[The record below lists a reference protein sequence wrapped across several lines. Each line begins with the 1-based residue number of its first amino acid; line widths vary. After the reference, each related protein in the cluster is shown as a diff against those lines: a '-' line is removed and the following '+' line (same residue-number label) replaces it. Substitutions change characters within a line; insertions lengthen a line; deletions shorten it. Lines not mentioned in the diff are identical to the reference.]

1 MRRLSAFLLILTFL
15 ATLSP
20 AARAQSDTGEIWIT
34 VQDAGT
40 KAPVILARVLL
51 DGPVVT
57 TEFTGNDGKVHFI
70 DVPDGIYRARV
81 FARGF
86 DAVTSANFEVTNGR
100 SVTVA
105 VELAQ
110 SQTSPLRTIASVV
123 AKSTATVSTT
133 AISSTSAQRKLSDTL
148 ADALGT
154 LSGVNVTTS
163 SNDSDA
169 TQTISLEGQ
178 DASQTALSVNGIPL
192 NSPGSAGNIRSINSD
207 LFTGANVSFGPQ
219 TGGFGAGGVGFSTL
233 QPTLSWQS
241 EFSLAAGSNGKNNY
255 LAAESGSIGK
265 LGFSFTHTFRATPS
279 LLDGMTFLDASG
291 LSYSHNGDRNSS
303 GTLLNLRYQL
313 TDAQTLSTMYMHST
327 NSANLVC
334 TQFTGPVPCGYG
346 PDNTT
351 NGTFDLYSLTDNA
364 LIGDTQVAAS
374 FYGIRSSSINDMLNR
389 FVGGVAAPTGTQSS
403 NYSNGFSLNATL
415 PARDRHTISISAN
428 TSNSRSSFTP
438 LVSQA
443 APYTF
448 NGQSNS
454 YSTLTINDSIRANP
468 KLRFND
474 SIGISRSSV
483 GPGTLLLGFNTNWA
497 PTTSDTYAF
506 SYNIGGSGARFGRQ
520 GILSD
525 PAQLRFDCNG
535 DVAFGS
541 APGDEATA
549 SSSTSVRL
557 SYSHKMNNGLIS
569 AQVYRQSQNGVVLP
583 VDVNGT
589 ALTGSGIF
597 PRGYFAIAQN
607 TFVNECGVPVGT
619 TFGPQN
625 LYFSTPISGVQRV
638 YEGFSLNGYFTLGN
652 FVFQPFYD
660 TQVAK
665 ANSSD
670 PRFVNPYAITVSGS
684 QLPNVPLHRA
694 GLTIDYK
701 PPRSAF
707 EWLAR
712 ANYTGSNNSQN
723 LPAYT
728 IVDAGI
734 NYHAARGDLT
744 FAANNI
750 FNTYGGIFATPQ
762 GAVPYVTQAGTI
774 IPTVARPN
782 TPRQYS
788 VTYTVRFGQNVPQN
802 SGSSAL
808 SSAVGAGEGG
818 DRGRGGPGGAFF
830 RQLTQLPQSPP
841 ANPFAVNTAMPI
853 CDAASQKIVAPIL
866 TALKSYTSQIEAAK
880 TPTGY
885 PATAPPPP
893 AIPGVSV
900 AYHPLGTTY
909 ALSISTSKTALLR
922 PVFTCST
929 FHIADQQTADQRK
942 LFVQPNNGGI
952 FAAPTLTFMPSVGLY
967 IARTPPAPGSE
978 TFRTYKLPAT
988 PPKNAFVYNPK
999 SPTCTTAAMRSTAQ
1013 AAVAELQAHF
1023 AKGSPAPD
1031 WTITANTAK
1040 AGTWYA
1046 LSPEDI
1052 TWVPALINCGRV
1064 ASAARDDLTKLGWD
1078 GANPPSLS
1086 YSPALGLYLVTG
1098 GFQRQGGPNG
1108 QNGPNGTNGQN
1119 TNRQNVRVRTGG
1131 EGGGFGGGFILP
1143 IFGGQRRPNAG
1154 PSPAPSQAPS
1164 PAPTA
1169 TPH

>member
-1 MRRLSAFLLILTFL
+1 MRRLIALLLTL
-15 ATLSP
+15 TLIGSLTP

-34 VQDAGT
+34 VNDAGT

-57 TEFTGNDGKVHFI
+57 SEYTGNDGKVHFI

-86 DAVTSANFEVTNGR
+86 QAVTSQNFEVTNGR

-110 SQTSPLRTIASVV
+110 SQAPLRTIASVV
-123 AKSTATVSTT
+123 SKSTATVSTT
-133 AISSTSAQRKLSDTL
+133 AVTANSAQRKLSDTL

-154 LSGVNVTTS
+154 LSGVNLTTS

-192 NSPGSAGNIRSINSD
+192 NAPGSAGNVRAINSD

-219 TGGFGAGGVGFSTL
+219 TGGFGGGGVGFSTL

-241 EFSLAAGSNGKNNY
+241 EFSLSAGSNGKNNY
-255 LAAESGSIGK
+255 LASESGSIGK
-265 LGFSFTHTFRATPS
+265 LGFAFTHTFRATPS

-313 TDAQTLSTMYMHST
+313 TDAQTVSALYMHSV
-327 NSANLVC
+327 NSANMVC

-351 NGTFDLYSLTDNA
+351 NTAFDLYSLTDNA

-374 FYGIRSSSINDMLNR
+374 FYGTRSSSLNDMLNR
-389 FVGGVAAPTGTQSS
+389 FVGGVAEPTGTQSA
-403 NYSNGFSLNATL
+403 NYSNGFTLNATL
-415 PARDRHTISISAN
+415 PARDRHTISITAN
-428 TSNSRSSFTP
+428 TSNSRSAFTP
-438 LVSQA
+438 LVAAA

-454 YSTLTINDSIRANP
+454 YSSVTINDAIRANP

-474 SIGISRSSV
+474 SIGISRSST
-483 GPGTLLLGFNTNWA
+483 GPGTLLLGFSTNWA
-497 PTTSDTYAF
+497 PTTSDTYGF
-506 SYNIGGSGARFGRQ
+506 SYNLGGSGARVGRE
-520 GILSD
+520 GVLSD

-541 APGDEATA
+541 APGDNAA
-549 SSSTSVRL
+549 ANSSTSARL
-557 SYSHKMNNGLIS
+557 SYTHKMNGGLIS

-589 ALTGSGIF
+589 ALVGSSIF
-597 PRGYFAIAQN
+597 PPGYFAIAQN

-619 TFGPQN
+619 AFGPQN
-625 LYFSTPISGVQRV
+625 TYFSTPISGVQRV
-638 YEGFSLNGYFTLGN
+638 FEGFQLNGFFTFGSL
-652 FVFQPFYD
+652 VVEPFYD

-670 PRFVNPYAITVSGS
+670 PRFVNPYAITVAGT

-694 GLTIDYK
+694 GLTLDYK
-701 PPRSAF
+701 PAHSAF
-707 EWLAR
+707 EWLVR
-712 ANYTGSNNSQN
+712 ANYTGSNNQQN

-728 IVDAGI
+728 MVDAGI
-734 NYHAARGDLT
+734 NYHASRGDLT

-750 FNTYGGIFATPQ
+750 FNTYGGIFATSQ

-782 TPRQYS
+782 PPRQYS

-802 SGSSAL
+802 SGAPAL
-808 SSAVGAGEGG
+808 ASAVGGGEGG
-818 DRGRGGPGGAFF
+818 PGGGPGGGRGGAGGAFF

-841 ANPFAVNTAMPI
+841 SNPFAMNTAMTL
-853 CDAASQKIVAPIL
+853 CNADSQKIVQPIL
-866 TALKSYTSQIEAAK
+866 TSLKAYTSQIEAAK
-880 TPTGY
+880 TSAGY
-885 PATAPPPP
+885 PATAPAPP

-900 AYHPLGTTY
+900 QYHPLGTTY
-909 ALSISTSKTALLR
+909 ALSISTNKTALLR

-942 LFVQPNNGGI
+942 LFVQPNTGM

-988 PPKNAFVYNPK
+988 PPKTAFVYNPK
-999 SPTCTTAAMRSTAQ
+999 SPTCTTAQMRSTAQ

-1023 AKGSPAPD
+1023 TKGSPAPD

-1040 AGTWYA
+1040 SGTWYTLA
-1046 LSPEDI
+1046 PEDI

-1098 GFQRQGGPNG
+1098 GFQRQGGPNPNG
-1108 QNGPNGTNGQN
+1108 TPGPNGQQ
-1119 TNRQNVRVRTGG
+1119 RRTGGG
-1131 EGGGFGGGFILP
+1131 EGGGFGGGFMVP
-1143 IFGGQRRPNAG
+1143 IFGGQRRGGASPS
-1154 PSPAPSQAPS
+1154 PSPAPAASAS
-1164 PAPTA
+1164 PAPA
-1169 TPH
+1169 PSSTPR

>member
-1 MRRLSAFLLILTFL
+1 MRRIIAFLLTLTL
-15 ATLSP
+15 IASLTP

-57 TEFTGNDGKVHFI
+57 SEFTGNDGKVHFI

-81 FARGF
+81 FSRGF
-86 DAVTSANFEVTNGR
+86 QAVTSQNFEVTNGR

-110 SQTSPLRTIASVV
+110 SQAPLRTIASVV
-123 AKSTATVSTT
+123 SKSTATVSTT
-133 AISSTSAQRKLSDTL
+133 AISANSAQRKLSDTL
-148 ADALGT
+148 ADALGK
-154 LSGVNVTTS
+154 LSGVNLTTS

-178 DASQTALSVNGIPL
+178 DASQTAMSVNGIPL
-192 NSPGSAGNIRSINSD
+192 NSPGTAGNVRAINSD

-219 TGGFGAGGVGFSTL
+219 TGGFGGGVGFSTL

-241 EFSLAAGSNGKNNY
+241 EFSLSAGSNGKNNY

-265 LGFSFTHTFRATPS
+265 LGFAFTHTFRAVPS

-291 LSYSHNGDRNSS
+291 LNYNHNGDRNST

-313 TDAQTLSTMYMHST
+313 TDAQTVSALYMHST
-327 NSANLVC
+327 NSANMVC

-346 PDNTT
+346 PNNTT
-351 NGTFDLYSLTDNA
+351 NTAFDLYSLTDNA
-364 LIGDTQVAAS
+364 LIGNTQVAAS
-374 FYGIRSSSINDMLNR
+374 LYGIRSSTLNDLLNR
-389 FVGGVAAPTGTQSS
+389 FVGGVAAPTGTQST
-403 NYSNGFSLNATL
+403 NYSNGISVNATL
-415 PARDRHTISISAN
+415 PARDRHTISITAN
-428 TSNSRSSFTP
+428 TSNSRSTFTP

-448 NGQSNS
+448 AGQATS
-454 YSTLTINDSIRANP
+454 YSSITINDAIRANP

-474 SIGISRSSV
+474 SIGLSQSSNA
-483 GPGTLLLGFNTNWA
+483 PSSILLGFSTNWQ

-506 SYNIGGSGARFGRQ
+506 SYNLGGSGARFGRQ

-525 PAQLRFDCNG
+525 PQQLRFDCSGNI
-535 DVAFGS
+535 AFGS
-541 APGDEATA
+541 APGDNSSAN
-549 SSSTSVRL
+549 SSTSARL
-557 SYSHKMNNGLIS
+557 SYTHKMNGGLVS
-569 AQVYRQSQNGVVLP
+569 AQVYRMTQNGVVLP

-589 ALTGSGIF
+589 ALVGSGIF
-597 PRGYFAIAQN
+597 PPNYFAVAQQ

-619 TFGPQN
+619 AFGPQN
-625 LYFSTPISGVQRV
+625 TYFSTPISGVQRV
-638 YEGFSLNGYFTLGN
+638 YEGFHLNGFFTFGN
-652 FVFQPFYD
+652 LVVEPFYD

-670 PRFVNPYAITVSGS
+670 PRFVNPYAITIAGA

-694 GLTIDYK
+694 GLTLDYK
-701 PPRSAF
+701 PPRSVF
-707 EWLAR
+707 EWLVN
-712 ANYTGSNNSQN
+712 ANYTGSNNPQN

-728 IVDAGI
+728 TLDAGV
-734 NYHAARGDLT
+734 NYQTSRGAVT
-744 FAANNI
+744 FAASNI
-750 FNTYGGIFATPQ
+750 FNADAGVFATPQ
-762 GAVPYVTQAGTI
+762 GAVPYVAQNGTV

-788 VTYTVRFGQNVPQN
+788 VSYTVRFGQNVPQN
-802 SGSSAL
+802 PGAPNL
-808 SSAVGAGEGG
+808 SAVVGGEGENG
-818 DRGRGGPGGAFF
+818 ARGPGGPGGGFF

-841 ANPFAVNTAMPI
+841 SNPFAVNTAMPL
-853 CDAASQKIVAPIL
+853 CTADSQKIMQPIL
-866 TALKSYTSQIEAAK
+866 TALKSYASQIEAAK
-880 TPTGY
+880 TTAGY
-885 PATAPPPP
+885 PATAPAPPV
-893 AIPGVSV
+893 IPGVSV
-900 AYHPLGTTY
+900 QYHPLGTTY

-942 LFVQPNNGGI
+942 LFVQPNNGM

-967 IARTPPAPGSE
+967 LARTPPAPGSE
-978 TFRTYKLPAT
+978 TFRTYKLPAS
-988 PPKNAFVYNPK
+988 PPKIAFVYNPK
-999 SPTCTTAAMRSTAQ
+999 SPTCTTAQMRSTAQ
-1013 AAVAELQAHF
+1013 AAVTELQAHF
-1023 AKGSPAPD
+1023 TKGSPTPD
-1031 WTITANTAK
+1031 FTITANTAK
-1040 AGTWYA
+1040 SGTWYS

-1086 YSPALGLYLVTG
+1086 YSPALGLYIVTG
-1098 GFQRQGGPNG
+1098 SFQRQGGQSGANG
-1108 QNGPNGTNGQN
+1108 QNNANGTNGQ
-1119 TNRQNVRVRTGG
+1119 RRTGGG
-1131 EGGGFGGGFILP
+1131 EGGGFGGGFMIP
-1143 IFGGQRRPNAG
+1143 IFGGQRRGGASPSPS
-1154 PSPAPSQAPS
+1154 PSPAPAS
-1164 PAPTA
+1164 

>member
-1 MRRLSAFLLILTFL
+1 MRRLIAFLLALTFL
-15 ATLSP
+15 TTLSP

-57 TEFTGNDGKVHFI
+57 SEFTGNDGKVHFI

-86 DAVTSANFEVTNGR
+86 QAVTSSNFEVTNGR

-110 SQTSPLRTIASVV
+110 SQAPLRTIASVV
-123 AKSTATVSTT
+123 SKSTATVTTT
-133 AISSTSAQRKLSDTL
+133 AISSNSAQRKLSDTL
-148 ADALGT
+148 ADALGK

-169 TQTISLEGQ
+169 TQTVSLEGQ
-178 DASQTALSVNGIPL
+178 DSSQTAMSVNGIPL
-192 NSPGSAGNIRSINSD
+192 NAPGTSANLRGINSD

-219 TGGFGAGGVGFSTL
+219 TGGFGGGVGFSTL

-241 EFSLAAGSNGKNNY
+241 EFSLSAGSNGKNNY
-255 LAAESGSIGK
+255 LASESGSIGK
-265 LGFSFTHTFRATPS
+265 LGFAFTHTYRAVPS

-291 LSYSHNGDRNSS
+291 LDYSHNGDRNST

-313 TDAQTLSTMYMHST
+313 NDAQTVSALYMHST
-327 NSANLVC
+327 NSANMVC
-334 TQFTGPVPCGYG
+334 TQFTGAVPCGYG

-351 NGTFDLYSLTDNA
+351 NGSFDLYSLSDSA
-364 LIGDTQVAAS
+364 LIGNTQVQAS
-374 FYGIRSSSINDMLNR
+374 FFGTRMNSINDLLNR
-389 FVGGVAAPTGTQSS
+389 FVGGVASPTGTQSTG
-403 NYSNGFSLNATL
+403 YTTGFSVNATL
-415 PARDRHTISISAN
+415 PARDRHTISISAV
-428 TSNSRSSFTP
+428 TQNSRNYFTP
-438 LVSQA
+438 LVAAA

-448 NGQSNS
+448 AGQSISNS
-454 YSTLTINDSIRANP
+454 SLTINDSIRANP

-474 SIGISRSSV
+474 SIGISHSSV
-483 GPGTLLLGFNTNWA
+483 APATLLLGFSTNWQ
-497 PTTSDTYAF
+497 PTTSDTF
-506 SYNIGGSGARFGRQ
+506 QFNYNIGGAGSRIGRQ
-520 GILSD
+520 GVLSD

-541 APGDEATA
+541 APGDNSTA
-549 SSSTSVRL
+549 SSSSSVRL
-557 SYSHKMNNGLIS
+557 SYTHKVNNGLVS
-569 AQVYRQSQNGVVLP
+569 AQVYRMSQNGVVLP
-583 VDVNGT
+583 VDVNGS

-597 PRGYFAIAQN
+597 PPGYFAIAQN
-607 TFVNECGVPVGT
+607 TFVNECGVPIGT
-619 TFGPQN
+619 PFGPQN
-625 LYFSTPISGVQRV
+625 TYFSTPISGVQRV
-638 YEGFSLNGYFTLGN
+638 YEGFHLNGYFTLGN
-652 FVFQPFYD
+652 LVLEPFYD

-670 PRFVNPYAITVSGS
+670 PRFANPFAITIPGA

-701 PPRSAF
+701 PPRSVF
-707 EWLAR
+707 EWLVN
-712 ANYTGSNNSQN
+712 ANYTSSNNSQN

-728 IVDAGI
+728 TVDAGV
-734 NYHAARGDLT
+734 NYQTSRGALT
-744 FAANNI
+744 FAASNI

-762 GAVPYVTQAGTI
+762 GAVPYVTENGTI

-788 VTYTVRFGQNVPQN
+788 VSYTVRFGQNVAP
-802 SGSSAL
+802 SASASAANL
-808 SSAVGAGEGG
+808 SSIVGGGEG
-818 DRGRGGPGGAFF
+818 DRGGRGGPGGAFF

-841 ANPFAVNTAMPI
+841 ANPFAMNTAFPA
-853 CDAASQKIVAPIL
+853 CDADSQKTIAPIL
-866 TALKSYTSQIEAAK
+866 AALKTYTSQIEAAK
-880 TPTGY
+880 TPAGY

-893 AIPGVSV
+893 SIPGVTV
-900 AYHPLGTTY
+900 QYHPLGTTY
-909 ALSISTSKTALLR
+909 ALSVSTSKTALLR

-929 FHIADQQTADQRK
+929 FHIADQQTADARK
-942 LFVQPNNGGI
+942 LFVEPNNGGM
-952 FAAPTLTFMPSVGLY
+952 FAAPTLTYMPSVGLY

-978 TFRTYKLPAT
+978 TFRTYKLPT
-988 PPKNAFVYNPK
+988 EPPKNAFVYNPK
-999 SPTCTTAAMRSTAQ
+999 SPTCTTAQMRSTAQ

-1023 AKGSPAPD
+1023 AKGAAAPD

-1046 LSPEDI
+1046 LTPQDI

-1064 ASAARDDLTKLGWD
+1064 ASAVRDDLTKLGWD

-1098 GFQRQGGPNG
+1098 GFQRTGGQNGNGNNANG
-1108 QNGPNGTNGQN
+1108 QNGQR
-1119 TNRQNVRVRTGG
+1119 RQGG
-1131 EGGGFGGGFILP
+1131 EGGGFGGGFIVP
-1143 IFGGQRRPNAG
+1143 IFGGQRRAG
-1154 PSPAPSQAPS
+1154 ASPSPAPSQSPS
-1164 PAPTA
+1164 PAPAA

>member
-1 MRRLSAFLLILTFL
+1 MRRVTAFLLALIFTASLT
-15 ATLSP
+15 P
-20 AARAQSDTGEIWIT
+20 AALAQSDTGEIWIT

-57 TEFTGNDGKVHFI
+57 SEFTGNDGKVHFI

-86 DAVTSANFEVTNGR
+86 QAVTSSNFEVTNGR

-110 SQTSPLRTIASVV
+110 SQAPLRTIASVV
-123 AKSTATVSTT
+123 SKSTATVSTT
-133 AISSTSAQRKLSDTL
+133 AISANSAQRKLSDTL

-154 LSGVNVTTS
+154 LSGVNLTTS

-192 NSPGSAGNIRSINSD
+192 NSPGTAGNVRAINSD

-219 TGGFGAGGVGFSTL
+219 TGGFGGGGVGFSTL

-241 EFSLAAGSNGKNNY
+241 EFSLSAGSNGKNNY
-255 LAAESGSIGK
+255 LASESGSLGK
-265 LGFSFTHTFRATPS
+265 LGFAFTHTFRATPS

-291 LSYSHNGDRNSS
+291 LSYNHNGDRNSS

-313 TDAQTLSTMYMHST
+313 NDAQTLSTLYMHST
-327 NSANLVC
+327 NSANIVC

-351 NGTFDLYSLTDNA
+351 NTAFDLYSLTDNA

-374 FYGIRSSSINDMLNR
+374 FYGTRSSTLNDMLNR
-389 FVGGVAAPTGTQSS
+389 FVGGIAEPTGTQST
-403 NYSNGFSLNATL
+403 NYSNGFSVNATL
-415 PARDRHTISISAN
+415 PARDRHTISVTAN
-428 TSNSRSSFTP
+428 TSNSRSSYTP
-438 LVSQA
+438 LVPAA

-448 NGQSNS
+448 NGQSSS
-454 YSTLTINDSIRANP
+454 YSSLTINDSIRANP

-474 SIGISRSSV
+474 SIGISRSST
-483 GPGTLLLGFNTNWA
+483 GPGTILLGFSSNWA

-506 SYNIGGSGARFGRQ
+506 SYNIGGNGARLGRE

-525 PAQLRFDCNG
+525 PAQLRFDCNS

-541 APGDEATA
+541 APGDNATA
-549 SSSTSVRL
+549 SSSTAARL
-557 SYSHKMNNGLIS
+557 SYTHKMNGGLIS

-589 ALTGSGIF
+589 ALAGSSIF
-597 PRGYFAIAQN
+597 PPGYFAIAQN
-607 TFVNECGVPVGT
+607 TFVNECGVPIGT

-625 LYFSTPISGVQRV
+625 TYFSTPISGVQRV
-638 YEGFSLNGYFTLGN
+638 YEGFQLNGYFTLGG
-652 FVFQPFYD
+652 VVIEPFYD

-670 PRFVNPYAITVSGS
+670 PRFVNPYAITIART

-694 GLTIDYK
+694 GLTLDYK
-701 PPRSAF
+701 PPHSAF

-712 ANYTGSNNSQN
+712 ANYTGSNNGQN

-728 IVDAGI
+728 TVDAGI
-734 NYHAARGDLT
+734 NYTASRGDVT
-744 FAANNI
+744 FAASNI
-750 FNTYGGIFATPQ
+750 FNAYGGIFATSQ
-762 GAVPYVTQAGTI
+762 GAVPYVTQAGII

-782 TPRQYS
+782 PPRQYS
-788 VTYTVRFGQNVPQN
+788 LTYTVRFGQNVPQN
-802 SGSSAL
+802 SGASTL
-808 SSAVGAGEGG
+808 SSVVGGGEGG
-818 DRGRGGPGGAFF
+818 GPGGPGGRGGAGGAFF

-841 ANPFAVNTAMPI
+841 SNPFAVNTATPI
-853 CDAASQKIVAPIL
+853 CTADSQKIVQPIL

-880 TPTGY
+880 TSAGY
-885 PATAPPPP
+885 PATAPAPPV
-893 AIPGVSV
+893 IPGVSV
-900 AYHPLGTTY
+900 QYHPLGTTY
-909 ALSISTSKTALLR
+909 ALSISTNKTALLR

-929 FHIADQQTADQRK
+929 FHIADQQAADQRK
-942 LFVQPNNGGI
+942 LFVEPNTGGM
-952 FAAPTLTFMPSVGLY
+952 FATPTLTFMPSVGLY
-967 IARTPPAPGSE
+967 LARTPPAAGSE
-978 TFRTYKLPAT
+978 TFRTYKLPVT

-999 SPTCTTAAMRSTAQ
+999 SPTCTTAQMRSTAQ
-1013 AAVAELQAHF
+1013 AAIAELQAHF
-1023 AKGSPAPD
+1023 AKGGPAPD

-1040 AGTWYA
+1040 AGTWYS

-1078 GANPPSLS
+1078 GAIPPSLS

-1098 GFQRQGGPNG
+1098 GFQRQGGPNAP
-1108 QNGPNGTNGQN
+1108 NSTPGPNGQ
-1119 TNRQNVRVRTGG
+1119 RRTGGG
-1131 EGGGFGGGFILP
+1131 EGGGFGGGFMIP
-1143 IFGGQRRPNAG
+1143 IFGGQRRGGASPSPSPAPAS
-1154 PSPAPSQAPS
+1154 PSPAPSSS
-1164 PAPTA
+1164 P
-1169 TPH
+1169 H

>member
-1 MRRLSAFLLILTFL
+1 MRRLIAFLLTLTL
-15 ATLSP
+15 VATLTP

-34 VQDAGT
+34 VQDAGS

-57 TEFTGNDGKVHFI
+57 TEYTGNDGKVHFI

-86 DAVTSANFEVTNGR
+86 EAVTSANFEVTNGR

-110 SQTSPLRTIASVV
+110 STASPLRTIASVV
-123 AKSTATVSTT
+123 SKSTATVSAT
-133 AISSTSAQRKLSDTL
+133 AVTANSAQRKLSDTL

-154 LSGVNVTTS
+154 LSGVNLTTS

-192 NSPGSAGNIRSINSD
+192 NGPGSAGNVRAINSD

-219 TGGFGAGGVGFSTL
+219 TGGFGGGGVGFSTL

-241 EFSLAAGSNGKNNY
+241 EFSLSAGSNGKNNY

-265 LGFSFTHTFRATPS
+265 LGFAFTHTFRATPS

-291 LSYSHNGDRNSS
+291 LTYSHNGDRNSS
-303 GTLLNLRYQL
+303 GTLLNMRYQL
-313 TDAQTLSTMYMHST
+313 TDAQTLSALFMHSV
-327 NSANLVC
+327 NSANIVC

-351 NGTFDLYSLTDNA
+351 NTNFDLYSLTDNA

-374 FYGIRSSSINDMLNR
+374 FYGTRVNTLNDMLNR
-389 FVGGVAAPTGTQSS
+389 FVGGVAQPTGTQST
-403 NYSNGFSLNATL
+403 NYSNGFTLNATL
-415 PARDRHTISISAN
+415 PARDRHTISITAN
-428 TSNSRSSFTP
+428 TSNSRSAFTP
-438 LVSQA
+438 LVAAA

-448 NGQSNS
+448 NGQTNS
-454 YSTLTINDSIRANP
+454 YSSVTINDSIRANP

-474 SIGISRSSV
+474 SIGISRSST
-483 GPGTLLLGFNTNWA
+483 GPGTLLLGFSTNWA

-506 SYNIGGSGARFGRQ
+506 NYNIGGNGARLGRE
-520 GILSD
+520 GVLSD

-535 DVAFGS
+535 GIAFGS
-541 APGDEATA
+541 APGDNATA
-549 SSSTSVRL
+549 SSSISTRL
-557 SYSHKMNNGLIS
+557 SYTHKMNGGLIS
-569 AQVYRQSQNGVVLP
+569 AQVYRQTQNGVVLP

-589 ALTGSGIF
+589 ALVGNGIF
-597 PRGYFAIAQN
+597 PPNYFAIAQN
-607 TFVNECGVPVGT
+607 TYVNECGVPVVSG
-619 TFGPQN
+619 FGPQN
-625 LYFSTPISGVQRV
+625 TYFSTPISGVQRV

-652 FVFQPFYD
+652 LVVEPFYD

-670 PRFVNPYAITVSGS
+670 PRFVNPYAITISGA

-694 GLTIDYK
+694 GLTLDYK

-728 IVDAGI
+728 TIDAGI
-734 NYHAARGDLT
+734 NYHASRGDLT
-744 FAANNI
+744 FAASNI
-750 FNTYGGIFATPQ
+750 TNVYGGIFATSQ
-762 GAVPYVTQAGTI
+762 GAVPYVTQLGTI

-782 TPRQYS
+782 PPRQYS
-788 VTYTVRFGQNVPQN
+788 VTYTVRFGQNVPQSSGTSTLN
-802 SGSSAL
+802 SAIG
-808 SSAVGAGEGG
+808 GREGG
-818 DRGRGGPGGAFF
+818 GPGGRGGPGGIFF

-841 ANPFAVNTAMPI
+841 SNPFALNSSTQLCNA
-853 CDAASQKIVAPIL
+853 DSQKIVQPIL
-866 TALKSYTSQIEAAK
+866 TALKGYTSQIEAAK
-880 TPTGY
+880 SPAGY

-893 AIPGVSV
+893 VIPGVSV
-900 AYHPLGTTY
+900 QYHPLGTTY

-942 LFVQPNNGGI
+942 LFVEPNGGI
-952 FAAPTLTFMPSVGLY
+952 FAGPTLTFMPAVGLY
-967 IARTPPAPGSE
+967 IARTPPAPGTE
-978 TFRTYKLPAT
+978 TFRTYKLPTA
-988 PPKNAFVYNPK
+988 PPKNALVYNPK
-999 SPTCTTAAMRSTAQ
+999 SPTCTTAQMRTTAQ
-1013 AAVAELQAHF
+1013 TAVAELQAHF
-1023 AKGSPAPD
+1023 AKGAAAPD
-1031 WTITANTAK
+1031 WTITPNAAK

-1046 LSPEDI
+1046 LVPEDI
-1052 TWVPALINCGRV
+1052 TWVPALLNCGHV
-1064 ASAARDDLTKLGWD
+1064 ASATRDDLTKLGWD

-1086 YSPALGLYLVTG
+1086 YSPTLGLYLVTG
-1098 GFQRQGGPNG
+1098 GFQRQGGPNPNPSG
-1108 QNGPNGTNGQN
+1108 SPGPNGQRRAG
-1119 TNRQNVRVRTGG
+1119 GG
-1131 EGGGFGGGFILP
+1131 EGGGFGGGFIIPL
-1143 IFGGQRRPNAG
+1143 FGGGQRRPGASPSPSPAAS
-1154 PSPAPSQAPS
+1154 PSPAPAP
-1164 PAPTA
+1164 AA

>member
-1 MRRLSAFLLILTFL
+1 MRRVCAFLLALFFAASLT
-15 ATLSP
+15 P

-34 VQDAGT
+34 VNDAGT

-57 TEFTGNDGKVHFI
+57 TEYTGNDGKVHFI

-86 DAVTSANFEVTNGR
+86 QAVTSSNFEVTNGR

-105 VELAQ
+105 VVLAQ
-110 SQTSPLRTIASVV
+110 SEAPLRTIASVV
-123 AKSTATVSTT
+123 SKSTATVSTT

-154 LSGVNVTTS
+154 LSGVNLTTS

-192 NSPGSAGNIRSINSD
+192 NSPGSAGNVRAINSD

-219 TGGFGAGGVGFSTL
+219 TGGFGGGGVGFSTL

-241 EFSLAAGSNGKNNY
+241 EFSLAAGSGGKNNY
-255 LAAESGSIGK
+255 LAAESGSLGK
-265 LGFSFTHTFRATPS
+265 LGFAFTHTFRATPS

-291 LSYSHNGDRNSS
+291 LDYSHNGDRNST

-313 TDAQTLSTMYMHST
+313 TDAQTLSALYSHST
-327 NSANLVC
+327 NSANMVC
-334 TQFTGPVPCGYG
+334 TQFTGTVPCGFG

-351 NGTFDLYSLTDNA
+351 NTTFDLYSLSDSA
-364 LIGDTQVAAS
+364 LIGDTQVAAT
-374 FYGIRSSSINDMLNR
+374 FYGRRSSSLNDMLNR
-389 FVGGVAAPTGTQSS
+389 FVGGVASPTGTKST
-403 NYSNGFSLNATL
+403 NYATGFTFNATL
-415 PARDRHTISISAN
+415 PARDRHTISISGN
-428 TSNSRSSFTP
+428 TENSSSTFTP
-438 LVSQA
+438 LVAQA

-454 YSTLTINDSIRANP
+454 YSSLTINDSIRANP

-474 SIGISRSSV
+474 SIGVSRSSA
-483 GPGTLLLGFNTNWA
+483 GPGTLLLGFSTNWA
-497 PTTSDTYAF
+497 PTTSDTYSF
-506 SYNIGGSGARFGRQ
+506 SYNIGGSGARLGRE

-541 APGDEATA
+541 APGDNATA
-549 SSSTSVRL
+549 SSSTSARL
-557 SYSHKMNNGLIS
+557 SYSHKMNGGLIS

-589 ALTGSGIF
+589 ALVGSGIF
-597 PRGYFAIAQN
+597 PANYFAIAQN
-607 TFVNECGVPVGT
+607 TFTNECGVPVVT
-619 TFGPQN
+619 AFGPQN
-625 LYFSTPISGVQRV
+625 TYFSTPISGVQRV
-638 YEGFSLNGYFTLGN
+638 YEGFQLTGFFTLGSL
-652 FVFQPFYD
+652 VVQPFYN

-670 PRFVNPYAITVSGS
+670 PRFVNPYAITVAGT

-694 GLTIDYK
+694 GLTLDYK

-712 ANYTGSNNSQN
+712 ANYTGSNNPQN

-728 IVDAGI
+728 TVDAGI
-734 NYHAARGDLT
+734 NYHASRGDLT
-744 FAANNI
+744 FAASNI
-750 FNTYGGIFATPQ
+750 TNAYGGIFATSQ

-782 TPRQYS
+782 APRQYS

-802 SGSSAL
+802 SGSSSL
-808 SSAVGAGEGG
+808 DSVVGGREGG
-818 DRGRGGPGGAFF
+818 GPGGRGGAGGAFF

-841 ANPFAVNTAMPI
+841 SNPFAVNSATPI
-853 CDAASQKIVAPIL
+853 CNADSQKLVEPIL
-866 TALKSYTSQIEAAK
+866 AALKGYTSQIEAAK
-880 TPTGY
+880 TPAGY
-885 PATAPPPP
+885 PATPPPP
-893 AIPGVSV
+893 PVIPGVSV
-900 AYHPLGTTY
+900 QYHPLGTTY
-909 ALSISTSKTALLR
+909 ALSISTNKTALLR

-942 LFVQPNNGGI
+942 LYTEPNTGM

-967 IARTPPAPGSE
+967 LARTPPAPGSE

-988 PPKNAFVYNPK
+988 PPKNAFIYNPK
-999 SPTCTTAAMRSTAQ
+999 SPACTSAQMRTTAQ

-1023 AKGSPAPD
+1023 AKGTAAPD

-1040 AGTWYA
+1040 AGTWYSLA
-1046 LSPEDI
+1046 PEDI
-1052 TWVPALINCGRV
+1052 TWVPAVINCGRV

-1098 GFQRQGGPNG
+1098 GFQRQGAPNPNGSPGPNG
-1108 QNGPNGTNGQN
+1108 QRRAG
-1119 TNRQNVRVRTGG
+1119 GG
-1131 EGGGFGGGFILP
+1131 EGGGFGGGFVIP
-1143 IFGGQRRPNAG
+1143 IFGGGQRRGGASPS
-1154 PSPAPSQAPS
+1154 PSPAPAS

-1169 TPH
+1169 SPR

>member
-1 MRRLSAFLLILTFL
+1 LALTFVASL
-15 ATLSP
+15 TP
-20 AARAQSDTGEIWIT
+20 VARAQSDTGEIWIT
-34 VQDAGT
+34 VQDAGS

-57 TEFTGNDGKVHFI
+57 SEFTGNDGKVHFI

-86 DAVTSANFEVTNGR
+86 QAVTSSNFEVTNGR

-110 SQTSPLRTIASVV
+110 SQAPLKTIASVV
-123 AKSTATVSTT
+123 SKSTATVSTSS
-133 AISSTSAQRKLSDTL
+133 ISANSAQRKLSSDL
-148 ADALGT
+148 ADALGK

-178 DASQTALSVNGIPL
+178 DASQTAMSVNGIPL
-192 NSPGSAGNIRSINSD
+192 NSPGMAGNVRGINSD

-219 TGGFGAGGVGFSTL
+219 AGGFGGGVGFLTL

-241 EFSLAAGSNGKNNY
+241 EFALSVGSIGKNNY
-255 LAAESGSIGK
+255 LASESGSLGK
-265 LGFSFTHTFRATPS
+265 LGFAFTHTYRAVPS
-279 LLDGMTFLDASG
+279 LLDGMTYLDASG
-291 LSYSHNGDRNSS
+291 LSYNHNGDRNST

-313 TDAQTLSTMYMHST
+313 TDAQTLSGLYMHST
-327 NSANLVC
+327 NSANMVC
-334 TQFTGPVPCGYG
+334 TQFTGPVPCGFG
-346 PDNTT
+346 PNNTN
-351 NGTFDLYSLTDNA
+351 NGSFDLYSLSDNA
-364 LIGDTQVAAS
+364 LIGNTQVQAS
-374 FYGIRSSSINDMLNR
+374 FFGTRMSTLNDLLNR
-389 FVGGVAAPTGTQSS
+389 YIGGVAAPTGTQST
-403 NYSNGFSLNATL
+403 NYSNGFSVNATL
-415 PARDRHTISISAN
+415 PARDRHTLSVSAYS
-428 TSNSRSSFTP
+428 TNSRSTFTP

-448 NGQSNS
+448 AGQSTG
-454 YSTLTINDSIRANP
+454 YSSLTLNDSIRANA

-474 SIGISRSSV
+474 SIGLSRSNNAPS
-483 GPGTLLLGFNTNWA
+483 TILLGFSTNWQ

-506 SYNIGGSGARFGRQ
+506 SYNIGGAGARFGRQ

-535 DVAFGS
+535 AVAFGS
-541 APGDEATA
+541 APGDNSSAN
-549 SSSTSVRL
+549 SSTSARL
-557 SYSHKMNNGLIS
+557 SYTHKMTGGLIS
-569 AQVYRQSQNGVVLP
+569 AQVYRMSQNGVVLP

-589 ALTGSGIF
+589 ALTSSGIF
-597 PRGYFAIAQN
+597 PPNYFAIAQN

-625 LYFSTPISGVQRV
+625 TYFSTPISGVQRV
-638 YEGFSLNGYFTLGN
+638 YEGFHLNGYFTFGN
-652 FVFQPFYD
+652 LVVEPFYD

-670 PRFVNPYAITVSGS
+670 PRFANPYAITISGT

-694 GLTIDYK
+694 GLTLDYK
-701 PPRSAF
+701 PPRSVF
-707 EWLAR
+707 EYLAN
-712 ANYTGSNNSQN
+712 ASYTGSNNSQN

-728 IVDAGI
+728 TVDAGV
-734 NYHAARGDLT
+734 NYQTSRGALT
-744 FAANNI
+744 FAASNI
-750 FNTYGGIFATPQ
+750 FNTYGGIFSTSQ
-762 GAVPYVTQAGTI
+762 GAVPYVTQIGAI

-788 VTYTVRFGQNVPQN
+788 VTYTLRFGQNVQQAP
-802 SGSSAL
+802 SSANVSL
-808 SSAVGAGEGG
+808 AGGEGEGG
-818 DRGRGGPGGAFF
+818 GGLRVVGNGPQGALF
-830 RQLTQLPQSPP
+830 RQMFALPQNPP
-841 ANPFAVNTAMPI
+841 SNPFAVNTAFPI
-853 CDAASQKIVAPIL
+853 CTADSQKIVAPIL
-866 TALKSYTSQIEAAK
+866 AALKAYTSQIEAAK
-880 TPTGY
+880 TPAGY
-885 PATAPPPP
+885 PATAPLPP
-893 AIPGVSV
+893 AIPGVTV
-900 AYHPLGTTY
+900 NYHPLGATY
-909 ALSISTSKTALLR
+909 ALTVSTSKTALLR
-922 PVFTCST
+922 PVFTCTT
-929 FHIADQQTADQRK
+929 FHIADQQAADQRK
-942 LFVQPNNGGI
+942 LYVEPNNGGM

-967 IARTPPAPGSE
+967 LARTPPVPGSE
-978 TFRTYKLPAT
+978 TFRTYKLPVT

-999 SPTCTTAAMRSTAQ
+999 SPTCTTAQMRSTAQ
-1013 AAVAELQAHF
+1013 AAIAELQAHF

-1031 WTITANTAK
+1031 WTIAANAAK
-1040 AGTWYA
+1040 AGTWYS
-1046 LSPEDI
+1046 LQPEDI

-1078 GANPPSLS
+1078 GAIPPSLS

-1108 QNGPNGTNGQN
+1108 PNSTPGPNGQ
-1119 TNRQNVRVRTGG
+1119 RRTGGG
-1131 EGGGFGGGFILP
+1131 EGGGFGGGFMIP
-1143 IFGGQRRPNAG
+1143 IFGGQRRAG
-1154 PSPAPSQAPS
+1154 SSPSPSPAPS

>member
-1 MRRLSAFLLILTFL
+1 MRRLIAFLLTLTL
-15 ATLSP
+15 AASLTP

-34 VQDAGT
+34 VQDAGS

-57 TEFTGNDGKVHFI
+57 SEFTGNDGKVHFI

-86 DAVTSANFEVTNGR
+86 QAVTSQNFEVTNGR

-123 AKSTATVSTT
+123 SKSTATVSTT
-133 AISSTSAQRKLSDTL
+133 AISTNSAQRKLSDTL
-148 ADALGT
+148 ADALGK
-154 LSGVNVTTS
+154 LSGVSLTTS

-178 DASQTALSVNGIPL
+178 DASQTAMSVNGIPL
-192 NSPGSAGNIRSINSD
+192 NAPGSAGNIRAINSD

-219 TGGFGAGGVGFSTL
+219 TGGFGGGVGFSTL

-241 EFSLAAGSNGKNNY
+241 EFSLSAGSNGKNNY

-265 LGFSFTHTFRATPS
+265 LGFAFTHTFRAVPS

-291 LSYSHNGDRNSS
+291 LDYSHNGDRNSS

-313 TDAQTLSTMYMHST
+313 TDAQTVSALYMHSA
-327 NSANLVC
+327 NSANMVC

-346 PDNTT
+346 PDNTSNT
-351 NGTFDLYSLTDNA
+351 AFDLYSLTDNA
-364 LIGDTQVAAS
+364 LIGNTQVAAS
-374 FYGIRSSSINDMLNR
+374 FYGTRSSTLNDMLNR
-389 FVGGVAAPTGTQSS
+389 FVGGVAEPTGTRST
-403 NYSNGFSLNATL
+403 NYSNGFTLNATL
-415 PARDRHTISISAN
+415 PARDRHTISITAN

-454 YSTLTINDSIRANP
+454 YSSISISDAIRANP

-474 SIGISRSSV
+474 SIGISSSSS
-483 GPGTLLLGFNTNWA
+483 GPGTILLGFSTNWQ

-506 SYNIGGSGARFGRQ
+506 SYNIGGGGARFGRQ
-520 GILSD
+520 GLLSD
-525 PAQLRFDCNG
+525 PAQLRFDCNSG
-535 DVAFGS
+535 IAFGS
-541 APGDEATA
+541 APGDNATA
-549 SSSTSVRL
+549 NSSTSTRL

-569 AQVYRQSQNGVVLP
+569 AQVYRQTQNGVVLP

-589 ALTGSGIF
+589 ALVGSSIF
-597 PRGYFAIAQN
+597 PSNYFAIAQN

-625 LYFSTPISGVQRV
+625 TYFSTPISGVQRV
-638 YEGFSLNGYFTLGN
+638 YEGFHLNGYFTLGN
-652 FVFQPFYD
+652 LVIEPFYD

-670 PRFVNPYAITVSGS
+670 PRFVNPYAITVAGA
-684 QLPNVPLHRA
+684 QLPNVPVHRA
-694 GLTIDYK
+694 GLTLDYK
-701 PPRSAF
+701 PPRSVF
-707 EWLAR
+707 EYLVN

-728 IVDAGI
+728 TVDAGV
-734 NYHAARGDLT
+734 NYQTSRGALT
-744 FAANNI
+744 FAASNI

-782 TPRQYS
+782 APRQYS
-788 VTYTVRFGQNVPQN
+788 VSYTVRFGQNVPQQTSN
-802 SGSSAL
+802 SPSLAE
-808 SSAVGAGEGG
+808 AVGGGEGG
-818 DRGRGGPGGAFF
+818 GRGGPGGAFF
-830 RQLTQLPQSPP
+830 RQLLQLPQSPP
-841 ANPFAVNTAMPI
+841 SNPFAVNTAMQF
-853 CDAASQKIVAPIL
+853 CNADSQKIVQPIL

-880 TPTGY
+880 TSAGY

-893 AIPGVSV
+893 VIPGVSIQ
-900 AYHPLGTTY
+900 YHPLGTTY

-929 FHIADQQTADQRK
+929 FHIAEQQTADQRK
-942 LFVQPNNGGI
+942 LFVEPNNGGM
-952 FAAPTLTFMPSVGLY
+952 FAAPTLTVMPAVGLY

-988 PPKNAFVYNPK
+988 PPKTAFVYNPK
-999 SPTCTTAAMRSTAQ
+999 SPTCTSAQMRSTAQ

-1023 AKGSPAPD
+1023 TKGGPAPD
-1031 WTITANTAK
+1031 FTITANTAK
-1040 AGTWYA
+1040 AGTWYS
-1046 LSPEDI
+1046 LVPEDI

-1064 ASAARDDLTKLGWD
+1064 ASAARDDLTQLGWD

-1098 GFQRQGGPNG
+1098 GFQRNGGPNG
-1108 QNGPNGTNGQN
+1108 PNSTPGPNGQ
-1119 TNRQNVRVRTGG
+1119 RRTGGG
-1131 EGGGFGGGFILP
+1131 EGGGFGGGFVIP
-1143 IFGGQRRPNAG
+1143 IFCGQRRAG
-1154 PSPAPSQAPS
+1154 ASPSPAPAASASPA